1 MALKNFLIVFVLIF
15 AAICLLYAVISD
27 LHEMSVRRSGVS
39 FFDWFT
45 PASLGAIF
53 TALGIIK
60 FIGQKRGIV
69 GGGGKSLKIRLTA
82 GYCPTWSRPVN
93 LAAPYV
99 ILGIGLFHFGILIWY
114 FFKS

>member
-1 MALKNFLIVFVLIF
+1 MNVKNIFIVAVLIF
-15 AAICLLYAVISD
+15 SAVCLVYGIVSGLQELSVHRTAVT
-27 LHEMSVRRSGVS
+27 

-45 PASLGAIF
+45 PALIGAIF

-99 ILGIGLFHFGILIWY
+99 ILGIGLFHFGILVWY
-114 FFKS
+114 LIKS

>member
-1 MALKNFLIVFVLIF
+1 MTLKNLLIVFVLIF
-15 AAICLLYAVISD
+15 AAVCLLYAVISD
-27 LHEMSVRRSGVS
+27 LQEMSVRRSGLS

-45 PASLGAIF
+45 PALLGIAF

-69 GGGGKSLKIRLTA
+69 GGGGKSLKVRLTS

-99 ILGIGLFHFGILIWY
+99 ILGIGLFHFGILVWY
-114 FFKS
+114 LLKS